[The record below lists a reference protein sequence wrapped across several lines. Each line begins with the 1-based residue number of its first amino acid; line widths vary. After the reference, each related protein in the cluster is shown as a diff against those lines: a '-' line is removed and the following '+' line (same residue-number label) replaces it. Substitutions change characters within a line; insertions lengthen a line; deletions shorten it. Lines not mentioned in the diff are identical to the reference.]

1 MIAIDGPHN
10 GWRHIVL
17 PIAHT
22 HPLVMN
28 AVLAV
33 SAFHVSL
40 QQEQKQ
46 LANSSLYL
54 PRKPLS
60 GDRTGAE
67 ILYDLTIQGLKQ
79 RQDLS
84 KSDSDV
90 KQSIL
95 ITILVLLA
103 AVMVNGRTDFPI
115 LFGMLDAAIKVVGG
129 EDQLVGSEL
138 GEFITRQV
146 RK

>member
-22 HPLVMN
+22 YPLVMN

-54 PRKPLS
+54 PRKLLS
-60 GDRTGAE
+60 SDRTSAE

>member
-1 MIAIDGPHN
+1 MIAIDGIHN

-54 PRKPLS
+54 PRKPLLS
-60 GDRTGAE
+60 DRTSAE
-67 ILYDLTIQGLKQ
+67 ILYDLTIRGLKQ

-84 KSDSDV
+84 KSDFDV
-90 KQSIL
+90 KQSIFV
-95 ITILVLLA
+95 TILVLLA

-129 EDQLVGSEL
+129 EDQLAGSEL

>member
-17 PIAHT
+17 PIAHA

-46 LANSSLYL
+46 LANSGLYL
-54 PRKPLS
+54 PRKPLPS
-60 GDRTGAE
+60 GRISAE

-79 RQDLS
+79 RRDLS
-84 KSDSDV
+84 KSDPDT

-95 ITILVLLA
+95 VTILVLLA

-115 LFGMLDAAIKVVGG
+115 LFGMLDAAIEVVGG
-129 EDQLVGSEL
+129 EDQLAGSEL
-138 GEFITRQV
+138 GEFIIRQV